1 MVELCVATSWASCSL
16 KELTERAG
24 ERLERCIEEEGAGM
38 RRTGLAERSLLKNL
52 VSCSSFAVL
61 DLLGVTARSM
71 ALPSRFTEPLTRIT
85 WARDSGTDLG
95 GVEGEFEL

>member
-1 MVELCVATSWASCSL
+1 M
-16 KELTERAG
+16 
-24 ERLERCIEEEGAGM
+24 RC
-38 RRTGLAERSLLKNL
+38 TGLAERSLLKNL

-71 ALPSRFTEPLTRIT
+71 ALPSRFTAPLTRIT

-95 GVEGEFEL
+95 GVEGEFELWVGWNGLELDSAMNRHLLHQGGHAQAQ